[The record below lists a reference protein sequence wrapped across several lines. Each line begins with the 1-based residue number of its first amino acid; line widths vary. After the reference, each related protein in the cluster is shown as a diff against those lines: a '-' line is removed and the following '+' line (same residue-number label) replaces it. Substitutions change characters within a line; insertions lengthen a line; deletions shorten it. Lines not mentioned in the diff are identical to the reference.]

1 MFVNRLVR
9 RRAKVSSLKFMLSGV
24 ARDGVEA
31 MLEKFKAGELSLEDA
46 ALTIR
51 RVEHGGVLDVDY
63 HTKIDTTRKA
73 RCGFPEVIFGSGKT
87 AQQVADIM
95 GTMAKT
101 GMESVIATRVDGTK
115 IAEVR
120 GLLGDPSESGHV
132 LTHHVDANILHF
144 HAPGWT
150 AASSSQDQQ
159 QEGGEGK
166 DGGHDG
172 QRQTTS
178 KVAVLAAGTS
188 DLAVAEE
195 AAVLLELTG
204 GASIE
209 RVYDVGVAGIHRLF
223 QKLPSFVDC
232 HVCIVCAGM
241 DGALPSAVGGLVRAP
256 VIAVPTSV
264 GYGAAFSGLA
274 PLLTMLNSCAPGV
287 SVVNIDN
294 GFGAAVVA
302 HKIVQQRTSAR

>member
-1 MFVNRLVR
+1 
-9 RRAKVSSLKFMLSGV
+9 
-24 ARDGVEA
+24 

-63 HTKIDTTRKA
+63 HTKIDTTREA

-101 GMESVIATRVDGTK
+101 GMESVIATRVDGAK
-115 IAEVR
+115 VAEVH
-120 GLLGDPSESGHV
+120 GLLGNPSESGHV
-132 LTHHVDANILHF
+132 LMHHADANILHF

-150 AASSSQDQQ
+150 AASPSHDKQLQDQ
-159 QEGGEGK
+159 EGVGEKVGDPGDCDK
-166 DGGHDG
+166 
-172 QRQTTS
+172 QRQTPS

-204 GASIE
+204 GVSIE

-241 DGALPSAVGGLVRAP
+241 DGALPSAVGGLLRAP

-294 GFGAAVVA
+294 GFGAAVMA